1 MHILCLS
8 FEIQKRAERRMRLTA
23 IIFGAYDERSV
34 LCLFLLFLYFVSLSL
49 FFLACENEQLKREI
63 LIYAPSSAVELGFD
77 IVFGQ
82 ADKRNEHVQHV
93 WQAALTLSS
102 DCLAAT
108 FCPSVS

>member
-1 MHILCLS
+1 MTNVLYYAYSYSSSSSSLS
-8 FEIQKRAERRMRLTA
+8 F
-23 IIFGAYDERSV
+23 
-34 LCLFLLFLYFVSLSL
+34 

-93 WQAALTLSS
+93 WQAALTLGLTLSS